1 MVGDK
6 AVMHQRR
13 YHSWGRY
20 PKATTLNQDVIRL
33 YDRGEISLGS
43 RSRREK
49 LLLPFG
55 NGRSYGDSCLN
66 NDGKLLDTRGLDR
79 FISFDQE
86 NGVLRCESGVLLSEI
101 IELILPYGWFL
112 KVTPGTRFITIGGA
126 VANDVHGKNHH
137 RVGSFGSHVRCF
149 ELLRSDDEKVV
160 CSLTKDSELFSA
172 TIGGLGLTGL
182 IVWVEISLQK
192 IESEYVDVETICFDH
207 LSEFFSLSKESDT
220 HYEHTVA
227 WIDCLAKGEQLG
239 RGLFMRAN
247 YKKLKV
253 NKVHTEKKLSFPV
266 DLPFSLINRASLKF
280 FNRLYR
286 WNSCREDGKHLQ
298 HLYPFFYPLDAIENW
313 NRIYGR
319 DGYFQYQCVIPE
331 DNAEITIEK
340 MLKKIS
346 IFGVGSFLAVLKNFG
361 SVRSPGML
369 SFPRTGTT
377 LALDF
382 PNHGVAT
389 LDLFNMLDE
398 FVISAG
404 GALYPAKDARMS
416 GDTFKT
422 SFPKWEDFSQFIDP
436 NFSSSFWRRVTE
448 KSRSIT

>member
-1 MVGDK
+1 MVGDP
-6 AVMHQRR
+6 VLMQQGR

-20 PKATTLNQDVIRL
+20 PKITNLNQDAVRL
-33 YDRGEISLGS
+33 YDRSQIVLGS
-43 RSRREK
+43 RSMREK

-66 NDGKLLDTRGLDR
+66 NGGKLLDTRCLDR

-86 NGVLRCESGVLLSEI
+86 NGILRCESGVLLSEI

-112 KVTPGTRFITIGGA
+112 KVTPGTRFVTIGGA

-149 ELLRSDDEKVV
+149 ELLRSDDERVV
-160 CSLTKDSELFSA
+160 CSLTENSELFGA

-182 IVWVEISLQK
+182 IIWIEISLQK
-192 IESEYVDVETICFDH
+192 IESEFVEVETICFDH
-207 LSEFFSLSKESDT
+207 FSEFFSLSKESDT

-247 YKKLKV
+247 YNKLKAHQF
-253 NKVHTEKKLSFPV
+253 HTEKQISFPI
-266 DLPFSLINRASLKF
+266 DPPFSLINTVSLQV

-286 WNSCREDGKHLQ
+286 WNSCRHEGKRLQ

-313 NRIYGR
+313 NRIYGKN
-319 DGYFQYQCVIPE
+319 GFFQYQCVIPE
-331 DNAEITIEK
+331 DCAQITINK
-340 MLKKIS
+340 ILKKIS
-346 IFGVGSFLAVLKNFG
+346 AHGVGSFLAVLKNFG
-361 SVRSPGML
+361 SVKSPGML

-389 LDLFNMLDE
+389 LDLFNILDKI
-398 FVISAG
+398 VIAGG
-404 GALYPAKDARMS
+404 GALYPAKDARMPS
-416 GDTFKT
+416 DVFKS
-422 SFPKWEDFSQFIDP
+422 SFQNWLDFSKYIDP
-436 NFSSSFWRRVTE
+436 GFSSSFWRRVTKDKE
-448 KSRSIT
+448 NTI

>member
-1 MVGDK
+1 MVGDP
-6 AVMHQRR
+6 VLMQQGR

-20 PKATTLNQDVIRL
+20 PKITNLNQDAVRL
-33 YDRGEISLGS
+33 YDRSQIVLGS
-43 RSRREK
+43 RSMREK

-160 CSLTKDSELFSA
+160 CSLTENSELFSA

-192 IESEYVDVETICFDH
+192 IESEFVDVETICFDH
-207 LSEFFSLSKESDT
+207 LPEFFSLSKESDT

-227 WIDCLAKGEQLG
+227 WIDCLAKGDQLG

-247 YKKLKV
+247 YTKLKV
-253 NKVHTEKKLSFPV
+253 DKVYTEKKISFPI
-266 DLPFSLINRASLKF
+266 DPPFSLINRASLKV
-280 FNRLYR
+280 FNSLYR
-286 WNSCREDGKHLQ
+286 WTNCIEEGEHLQ
-298 HLYPFFYPLDAIENW
+298 HLYPFFYPLDAIQNW
-313 NRIYGR
+313 NRIYGNN
-319 DGYFQYQCVIPE
+319 GFFQYQCVIPE
-331 DNAEITIEK
+331 DSAKPTIEK
-340 MLKKIS
+340 ILKKIS
-346 IFGVGSFLAVLKNFG
+346 TLGIGSFLAVLKNFG
-361 SVRSPGML
+361 SVKSPGIL

-382 PNHGVAT
+382 PNHGVVT

-398 FVISAG
+398 FVVSAG
-404 GALYPAKDARMS
+404 GALYPAKDVRMS

-422 SFPKWEDFSQFIDP
+422 SFPAWEDFSKFIDP
-436 NFSSSFWRRVTE
+436 NFSSSFWRRVTD
-448 KSRSIT
+448 KK